1 MNNIA
6 QQLSQQLE
14 SSIEQ
19 LDDTQVSWINKHYV
33 IDLQN
38 KGLILL
44 SSIVN
49 VKDKAES
56 HTILDGVK
64 EYIAVVQPIIKQI
77 KNKEL

>member
-1 MNNIA
+1 MNDITPIF
-6 QQLSQQLE
+6 QKLE

-33 IDLQN
+33 IDLKN

-44 SSIVN
+44 SSIEN
-49 VKDKAES
+49 AKDEVEL

-64 EYIAVVQPIIKQI
+64 EYVAVVQPIIKQI